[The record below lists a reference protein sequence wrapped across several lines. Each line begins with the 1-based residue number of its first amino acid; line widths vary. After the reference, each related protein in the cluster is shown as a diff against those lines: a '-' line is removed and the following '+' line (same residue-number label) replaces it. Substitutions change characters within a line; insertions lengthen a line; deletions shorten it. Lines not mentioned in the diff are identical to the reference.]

1 MCQKH
6 FQNIF
11 GISIIAVQFQQLN
24 STESRDALDVD
35 VGTVVHL
42 PNMESLYIILDRFK
56 ISLLNTSAFIIA
68 FLLKIGTEIKS
79 QIYQHWLLTSED
91 ENSKNLR
98 RCLTSVKVA
107 CTYCK
112 GNENMMSA
120 KTTNPQ
126 PCFPLKAR
134 RSSWNKV
141 KLKISSPSWIPEFQ
155 QSEFYTSGSGSPVL
169 SWAAEA
175 YA

>member
-24 STESRDALDVD
+24 SEESRDALDVD
-35 VGTVVHL
+35 TGTVVHL

-79 QIYQHWLLTSED
+79 QIYQHWQLTSED
-91 ENSKNLR
+91 ENSKNLI
-98 RCLTSVKVA
+98 RCLTRVKVA

-112 GNENMMSA
+112 GNENMMFA

-141 KLKISSPSWIPEFQ
+141 KLKIFHPG
-155 QSEFYTSGSGSPVL
+155 GSQNFNNLNFILQAV
-169 SWAAEA
+169 AVQF
-175 YA
+175 